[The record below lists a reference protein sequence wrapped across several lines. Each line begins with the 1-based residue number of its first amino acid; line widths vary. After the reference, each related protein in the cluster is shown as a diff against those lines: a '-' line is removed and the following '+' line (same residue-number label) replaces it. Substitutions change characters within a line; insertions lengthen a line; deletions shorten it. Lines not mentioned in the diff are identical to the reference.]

1 MKTFWQLILELT
13 AYQKIE
19 RDSWAKVAKRVTKT
33 VAPKRET
40 LPWQAAGDR
49 LHGWWH
55 GTKTPIEFRWSY
67 GATNSAGARVG
78 GNYHTTQIAKRPEA
92 FGVTK
97 AKIMQE
103 CEKLAKLRPD
113 SVYVYREDPVTGNI
127 ETRKKDGARI
137 YHELLTGEKD
147 IMGLLEALAFER
159 GWIKVSASSRT
170 ISLEGITKTVMKDA
184 VREIRGFGND
194 DPITVMIHRDISPAD
209 GYYGGRGV
217 VLKTEQETEKFLNS

>member
-33 VAPKRET
+33 AAPKRET
-40 LPWQAAGDR
+40 LPWHAAGDL

-67 GATNSAGARVG
+67 GAENHGVRFG
-78 GNYHTTQIAKRPEA
+78 GNFHTTQIAKRPEA
-92 FGVTK
+92 FGLTK

-113 SVYVYREDPVTGNI
+113 SVYIYRRDPATGEI
-127 ETRKKDGARI
+127 ETRKRDGARI

-194 DPITVMIHRDISPAD
+194 DPINVMIHKNLSPAD
-209 GYYGGRGV
+209 GYHGGWGLI
-217 VLKTEQETEKFLNS
+217 LKTEQETEKFLNS

>member
-33 VAPKRET
+33 AAPKRET

-67 GATNSAGARVG
+67 GAENHGVRFG
-78 GNYHTTQIAKRPEA
+78 GNFHTTQIAKRPEA
-92 FGVTK
+92 FGLTK

-103 CEKLAKLRPD
+103 CEKLARLRPD
-113 SVYVYREDPVTGNI
+113 SVYVYRTDPATGEI

-137 YHELLTGEKD
+137 YHELVTGEKD
-147 IMGLLEALAFER
+147 QMGLLEALAFEK
-159 GWIKVSASSRT
+159 GWVKVSASNRS
-170 ISLEGITKTVMKDA
+170 ISLEGITKTVLKDV
-184 VREIRGFGND
+184 VREIREFGND
-194 DPITVMIHRDISPAD
+194 DPIVVLRYTQLSPDD
-209 GYYGGRGV
+209 GYHDLKST